1 MKRKR
6 SKTLA
11 PNLWHQSPTN
21 TRTCLLMRKCADA
34 EWESGNLA
42 FKNGTPLCSPGAPFE
57 TAVSRTREANRN
69 SPAHAMSAQATPRE
83 AERPAAPSAKT
94 TPRDPPPA
102 DAALEEAVAAA
113 VASEQA
119 AETVPAAAPA
129 TASARGTPRDPVEPP
144 APASA
149 RRTPRPA
156 EIDTMPN
163 EAVSD
168 EATASEAAPVTSETS
183 ADAALPVAEADA
195 SVDSA
200 AASAAPIPSDDP
212 TAASVAAATDAPLPC
227 DPSADAAAA
236 ASEEAPP
243 PEPLEPVIPPYTYD
257 MASHA
262 ELVRA
267 PLDFSLPNVPY
278 VQLHASIGINSSRR
292 NNMHYLSDTE
302 LIYAVG
308 NTLVVLDT
316 TTLEKRTM
324 FGIGRGGIGAICVHP
339 TREVFAVAEKGRNPS
354 IFIYSYPAMTVF
366 RILRRGTER
375 AFADLEFDK
384 SGEMLASVGAAPD
397 YLLTIWKWRD
407 EATVLHTKAF
417 SQEVFRVSFSP
428 HFEGRLCT
436 SGMGHIRFWRMAE
449 TFTGARATDFT
460 FIYHFKIVNGS
471 RYSGVMFHIYWMGF

>member
-1 MKRKR
+1 
-6 SKTLA
+6 
-11 PNLWHQSPTN
+11 
-21 TRTCLLMRKCADA
+21 
-34 EWESGNLA
+34 
-42 FKNGTPLCSPGAPFE
+42 
-57 TAVSRTREANRN
+57 
-69 SPAHAMSAQATPRE
+69 MSAQATPRE
-83 AERPAAPSAKT
+83 AERPAAPSAKS
-94 TPRDPPPA
+94 TPRDLPPA
-102 DAALEEAVAAA
+102 DAALEEAAA
-113 VASEQA
+113 VAAEPA
-119 AETVPAAAPA
+119 AEAVPAAALA
-129 TASARGTPRDPVEPP
+129 TASARGTPRDPAEPA

-156 EIDTMPN
+156 EVDAVPS
-163 EAVSD
+163 EVVSD
-168 EATASEAAPVTSETS
+168 EASASEAVPVTSKTS
-183 ADAALPVAEADA
+183 ADAALPVADAGA
-195 SVDSA
+195 SVDSEA
-200 AASAAPIPSDDP
+200 AASAASIPSDDP
-212 TAASVAAATDAPLPC
+212 AADSASVAAATDASPPS
-227 DPSADAAAA
+227 DPSAAAAA

-243 PEPLEPVIPPYTYD
+243 AEPLEPVIPPYTYD

-278 VQLHASIGINSSRR
+278 AQLHASIGINSSRR

-449 TFTGARATDFT
+449 TFTGARAADFMHIAFRT
-460 FIYHFKIVNGS
+460 CDFNILGAPVFIGLVLNP
-471 RYSGVMFHIYWMGF
+471 R